1 LVTESC
7 CAWEEGEDSDN
18 RNFSEMVEISFIF
31 MLITVSLDVKGIK
44 LTGLFALL
52 KAFEQV

>member
-1 LVTESC
+1 
-7 CAWEEGEDSDN
+7 
-18 RNFSEMVEISFIF
+18 MVEISFIF